1 MKNRRAYVSIALVL
15 ALLAGLVTVSGC
27 ESKEHFTKLQEI
39 AEGSR
44 IFEVNYETV
53 DYDAGDKFWKD
64 NNDNWDDGGCTA
76 VSKEISNGHRIV
88 GRNMDLN
95 IAKKAAYVVRTEKTE
110 EEYRTIGL
118 AYTFRDYAPYYEEV
132 REKGISEEFKKI
144 LPFLCDDVM
153 NDQGLHVEVN
163 MRHGE
168 VDFGGNDQFSLRGTN
183 ENGTRRVHMFELPR
197 YIAAHCTTVKEAK
210 EYIKTLDIYSKNG
223 YWNYAFLVS
232 DSVEYD
238 GAKTHASLLE
248 FSAIGYLGGV
258 WNDLVTSG
266 SLEGEKEVSAVNWI
280 DDTPE
285 SLAALDYIGIGP
297 TNMGTDY
304 KINALAQANFYLN
317 WWAYQRQDMKSGQ
330 GRFFTVQSLINEV
343 DSTDEMY
350 DLMRRISYSWFYQTY
365 EECATY
371 HFDPRSENLGEFQ
384 GATYDF
390 IFDPKCQDYI
400 PALFDAYTQ
409 TVRDMKSR
417 EEKENDG
424 TLWESTFTEVVD
436 VTDRTIY
443 VRFFENE
450 SLRFAITFDGN
461 TKLEEKPAPEWT
473 PLPELEKIGE

>member
-1 MKNRRAYVSIALVL
+1 MKNKRVYLLLALALIMVL
-15 ALLAGLVTVSGC
+15 ACVLISGC
-27 ESKEHFTKLQEI
+27 ESREHFTKIQEI

-44 IFEVNYETV
+44 IFEVNYEKV

-76 VSKEISNGHRIV
+76 VTKEISNGHRIV

-95 IAKKAAYVVRTEKTE
+95 IARKAAYIVRTAETE
-110 EEYRTIGL
+110 DEYRTIGL
-118 AYTFRDYAPYYEEV
+118 AYTFREYAPYYEEV
-132 REKGISEEFKKI
+132 SEKGISDEFMDI

-168 VDFGGNDQFSLRGTN
+168 VDFSGNDQFSLQGTN
-183 ENGTRRVHMFELPR
+183 ENGERRVHMFELPR
-197 YIAAHCTTVKEAK
+197 YIAAHCKTVKDAK
-210 EYIKTLDIYSKNG
+210 EYIKTLDIYSKYG

-248 FSAIGYLGGV
+248 FSATGYLGGV
-258 WNDLVTSG
+258 WNDLVDSG
-266 SLEGEKEVSAVNWI
+266 ALEGEQKVTAVNWI

-285 SLAALDYIGIGP
+285 SLAQLDYIGIGP
-297 TNMGTDY
+297 TNMETYY
-304 KINALAQANFYLN
+304 KINALAQANFYIN
-317 WWAYQRQDMKSGQ
+317 QWAYQRQDTRSGE
-330 GRFFTVQSLINEV
+330 GRFFTIQSLINDV
-343 DSTDEMY
+343 DSVDQMY
-350 DLMRRISYSWFYQTY
+350 DLMRRISYSWFYEEY
-365 EECATY
+365 DECAAY

-390 IFDPKCQDYI
+390 IFDPRYQDLM
-400 PALFDAYTQ
+400 PGLFDAYTQ
-409 TVRDMKSR
+409 TVRNMKTR
-417 EEKENDG
+417 EEMENDG

-436 VTDRTIY
+436 VTDLTIY

-450 SLRFAITFDGN
+450 ALRYAITFDGN
-461 TKLEEKPAPEWT
+461 TKLEELPAPEWT
-473 PLPELEKIGE
+473 RLPALEKIG